1 VSEAAPIE
9 LTEADA
15 RARETALDVSR
26 SFIVQA
32 PAGSGKTTVLT
43 QRYLRLLTTV
53 EEPEQVLAIT
63 FTRKAAGEMRE
74 RVQKALEGGLNARSD
89 ADRVTLELAA
99 QVRRHAAARSWGLE
113 ESAARLRIQTIDAFN
128 AYLANAMPITSH
140 TGFGRGIADAPDD
153 LYSNA
158 ARETLRDAETD
169 PGLQGA
175 FELILRR
182 LDDNWS
188 LLERLI
194 AGMLSRRAEWLPNLP
209 QLSGEALAPRIEASL
224 RTIVLEEL
232 SAAVGTLPLD
242 FVALACEAA
251 RTAVHHLG
259 DAAKNDLASWR
270 NHTRTLVPDLADLP
284 RWRALRDL
292 ALTQE
297 GEPRS
302 RFTSKQG
309 FPADDP
315 DAKALGIAFSERLAQ
330 LEPCHIRALQ
340 SIAILPEP
348 VIPES
353 ARGALDALAR
363 LLVMAA
369 AQLTRIF
376 NEQGECDHP
385 EVAGAARRALT
396 EDSAP
401 TPLAERLGTR
411 INHILV
417 DEFQDTSRDQYE
429 LLRTLTQD
437 WSEGD
442 GRTLFLVGDPMQSIY
457 GFRNAEVGRF
467 ATVRDAG
474 LGRVRLHALEL
485 RRNFRSAPALVH
497 WCNEMFARVFP
508 AADDVRRSAV
518 RHLASVAARA
528 QLEGLPSLYRVDADC
543 GPRGEAEA
551 AADLIAQ
558 LRRAHPDES
567 IAVLGGARTHLR
579 AIRAALA
586 AREVPFIGVNL
597 EPLADVAVVRDLEA
611 LARALESPLDRV
623 AWLAVLRAPFVGL
636 TLPDLTLIAQAAALI
651 TVPDALGRGIPGLSP
666 DAMERLIRT
675 KAVLLAG
682 WEQRELEP
690 RAHLVERVWLALG
703 GPSACA
709 QPGELASA
717 RRFLAALEE
726 EDRKRLRGR
735 PLDFERLMY
744 RLYAQEPA
752 AEGAVQLMT
761 IHGAKGLE
769 FDHVFV
775 VGVGLVGRGDDS
787 RLLNWLELPRANEE
801 DDLLMAPI
809 RVRDENDPEQDSI
822 NRYIEWLHKERL
834 RNERARLAYVAL
846 TRAKRS
852 LHLYLHPRRHE
863 SDGEVSYSADA
874 RSLLHNLWKAIEG
887 DIDAMPVIRADD
899 ADEEETRDAPPAVTQ
914 SRHRLVRRF
923 TAPQVPAEVA
933 ARGELV
939 PLAAEEEEIEFSWA
953 RQTARRVGTVV
964 HEALEKFGRTALP
977 DVARLPA
984 LRTRIESR
992 LQALGVE
999 GEAAREGAERALSA
1013 LRATLTDSRGR
1024 WLFDP
1029 SHRDAHSELELTGV
1043 RGGQIVNAIID
1054 RTFVDAHGVRWVV
1067 DFKTSPHEGG
1077 NLEAFLDEEA
1087 RRYEGQLRRYAHLA
1101 RELGRETVRAGLYYP
1116 LLSAW
1121 REIDLD

>member
-1 VSEAAPIE
+1 MSDPGMDLAA
-9 LTEADA
+9 ADQRA
-15 RARETALDVSR
+15 RATALDVR
-26 SFIVQA
+26 HSFIVQA

-74 RVQKALEGGLNARSD
+74 RVQRALEGALEARSE
-89 ADRVTLELAA
+89 ADRLTLELAA
-99 QVRRHAAARSWGLE
+99 QVRRHAQARSWGLE

-128 AYLANAMPITSH
+128 AYLANAMPVTSRN
-140 TGFGRGIADAPDD
+140 GFGRGIADSPAD
-153 LYSNA
+153 LYAAA
-158 ARETLRDAETD
+158 AREVLRDAETD
-169 PGLQGA
+169 PELKGV

-182 LDDNWS
+182 LDDDWPR
-188 LLERLI
+188 LESLI
-194 AGMLSRRAEWLPNLP
+194 ASMLARRAEWLPNLP
-209 QLSGEALAPRIEASL
+209 QLSGEALAPRIEKSL
-224 RTIVLEEL
+224 EAIVLDEL
-232 SAAVGTLPLD
+232 AAAIAVLPLD

-251 RTAVHHLG
+251 RTAVHHRG
-259 DAAKNDLASWR
+259 ADADADLASWR
-270 NHTRTLVPDLADLP
+270 DQAHTPGPEIGDLP

-292 ALTQE
+292 SLKKDGEARTQ
-297 GEPRS
+297 
-302 RFTSKQG
+302 FTSREG

-315 DAKALGIAFSERLAQ
+315 DAKKLGQSLRERLALLDARHLAA
-330 LEPCHIRALQ
+330 LEI
-340 SIAILPEP
+340 IATLPDP

-396 EDSAP
+396 EDSVP

-411 INHILV
+411 IGHILV
-417 DEFQDTSRDQYE
+417 DEFQDTSRDQYD

-467 ATVRDAG
+467 STVRAAG
-474 LGRVRLHALEL
+474 LGQVRLHPLEL

-497 WCNEMFARVFP
+497 WCNEAFARVFP

-518 RHLASVAARA
+518 RHLASVAARE
-528 QLEGLPSLYRVDADC
+528 QLEGQPYLYRVDSDC
-543 GPRGEAEA
+543 GPDGEGRA
-551 AADLIAQ
+551 AAGLIAE
-558 LRRAHPDES
+558 LVRTRPGES
-567 IAVLGGARTHLR
+567 IAVLAGARTHLR
-579 AIRAALA
+579 AVRAALA
-586 AREVPFIGVNL
+586 ARRVPFIGVNL
-597 EPLADVAVVRDLEA
+597 EPLADAAAVRDLEA

-636 TLPDLTLIAQAAALI
+636 ALADLTAIAQAAHETIPATLSAG
-651 TVPDALGRGIPGLSP
+651 VPGLSP
-666 DAMERLIRT
+666 DAMERLIRAT
-675 KAVLLAG
+675 PILLAA
-682 WEQRELEP
+682 WQQRELEP
-690 RAHLVERVWLALG
+690 RAHLVERAWLALG

-709 QPGELASA
+709 QPGELSSA
-717 RRFLAALEE
+717 HRFLLALDE

-735 PLDFERLMY
+735 PLDFERMMY

-752 AEGAVQLMT
+752 ADGAVQLMT

-775 VGVGLVGRGDDS
+775 LGIGLVGRGDEA
-787 RLLNWLELPRANEE
+787 RLLNWLELPRGADR

-809 RVRDENDPEQDSI
+809 RVRDENDTESDSI
-822 NRYIEWLHKERL
+822 NQYIRSLHTARL
-834 RNERARLAYVAL
+834 SNERARLAYVAL
-846 TRAKRS
+846 TRARRS
-852 LHLYLHPRRHE
+852 LHLYLHPRQ
-863 SDGEVSYSADA
+863 GGQGQPTFSADS
-874 RSLLHNLWKAIEG
+874 RSLLYGLWPAVGAQI
-887 DIDAMPVIRADD
+887 ASLPVIRSE
-899 ADEEETRDAPPAVTQ
+899 DEAPPGLTQ
-914 SRHRLVRRF
+914 TRQRLVRRF
-923 TAPQVPAEVA
+923 VQPEPPADVR

-939 PLAAEEEEIEFSWA
+939 PLAAEEEDIEFSWV

-964 HEALEKFGRTALP
+964 HEALERFGRGSPPSA
-977 DVARLPA
+977 AELPA
-984 LRTRIESR
+984 LRARLESR
-992 LQALGVE
+992 LQALGVDSD
-999 GEAAREGAERALSA
+999 AARGGADRALAA
-1013 LRATLTDSRGR
+1013 LRATLDDPRGR

-1029 SHRDAHSELELTGV
+1029 GHREAHSELALTGV
-1043 RGGQIVNAIID
+1043 RGGQIVNAVID
-1054 RTFVDAHGVRWVV
+1054 RIFVADGVRWVV

-1077 NLEAFLDEEA
+1077 NLEAFLEGEA

-1101 RELGRETVRAGLYYP
+1101 RALGPEPVRAGLYFP
-1116 LLSAW
+1116 LLGAW
-1121 REIDLD
+1121 REVGVS

>member
-1 VSEAAPIE
+1 VPDE
-9 LTEADA
+9 LTRADA
-15 RARETALDVSR
+15 RARETALEVGH

-74 RVQKALEGGLNARSD
+74 RVQKALEGALNAGSD
-89 ADRVTLELAA
+89 ADQVTLELAA
-99 QVRRHAAARSWGLE
+99 RVRRHAAARSWGLE

-128 AYLANAMPITSH
+128 AYLANAMPITSR

-153 LYSNA
+153 LYAIA
-158 ARETLRDAETD
+158 ARETLRDAESD
-169 PGLQGA
+169 PDLRGP

-182 LDDNWS
+182 LDDNWG

-209 QLSGEALAPRIEASL
+209 QLSGEALAPRIEDSL
-224 RTIVLEEL
+224 RSVVLEEL
-232 SAAVGTLPLD
+232 AAAAGALPLD

-251 RTAVHHLG
+251 RTSIHHLG
-259 DAAKNDLASWR
+259 DAARDDLPSWQ
-270 NHTRTLVPDLADLP
+270 NHTGVPAITIEDLP

-292 ALTQE
+292 SLTTE
-297 GEPRS
+297 GEPRA

-315 DAKALGIAFSERLAQ
+315 DARALGIAFAERLAQ
-330 LEPCHIRALQ
+330 LEPRQIRALER
-340 SIAILPEP
+340 IALLPEP
-348 VIPES
+348 VIPEA
-353 ARGALDALAR
+353 ARGALDALAS

-369 AQLTRIF
+369 AQLTRLF
-376 NEQGECDHP
+376 NEQGECDHT

-396 EDSAP
+396 EDSVP

-411 INHILV
+411 ISHILV

-437 WSEGD
+437 WSDGD

-467 ATVRDAG
+467 ATVRAGG
-474 LGRVRLHALEL
+474 LGRVRLHPLEL

-497 WCNEMFARVFP
+497 WCNELFARVFP

-518 RHLASVAARA
+518 RHLASVAARSE
-528 QLEGLPSLYRVDADC
+528 LEGGPSLYRVDSDC
-543 GPRGEAEA
+543 GSRGEAEE
-551 AADLIAQ
+551 AADLIAG
-558 LRRAHPDES
+558 LRHTRPDDS

-586 AREVPFIGVNL
+586 RRAIPFIGVNL

-636 TLPDLTLIAQAAALI
+636 ALPDLTVIAQSAHATIPEALRDG
-651 TVPDALGRGIPGLSP
+651 VPGLSP
-666 DAMERLIRT
+666 DAMERIIR
-675 KAVLLAG
+675 ASPVLLAA
-682 WEQRELEP
+682 WQQRELEP
-690 RAHLVERVWLALG
+690 RAHLVERAWLTLG

-709 QPGELASA
+709 QPGELAGA
-717 RRFLAALEE
+717 RRFLSALDE

-752 AEGAVQLMT
+752 ADGAVQLMT

-775 VGVGLVGRGDDS
+775 LGVGLVGRGDDT
-787 RLLNWLELPRANEE
+787 RLLNWLELPRP
-801 DDLLMAPI
+801 DGGDHLLMAPI
-809 RVRDENDPEQDSI
+809 RVRDTDADEHEAI
-822 NRYIEWLHKERL
+822 NRFIESLHKERA
-834 RNERARLAYVAL
+834 RAERARLAYVAL

-852 LHLYLHPRRHE
+852 LHLYLHPRQQE
-863 SDGEVSYSADA
+863 ADGETRYSADA
-874 RSLLHNLWKAIEG
+874 RSLLHNLWKAVEDDIESLP
-887 DIDAMPVIRADD
+887 AIRDD
-899 ADEEETRDAPPAVTQ
+899 PLRDDVPEAITQTRQ
-914 SRHRLVRRF
+914 RLARRF
-923 TAPQVPAEVA
+923 TAPAAPADVA

-939 PLAAEEEEIEFSWA
+939 PLAADEEEIEFSWV

-964 HEALEKFGRTALP
+964 HEALERFGRTTLP
-977 DVARLPA
+977 DVSELPRL
-984 LRTRIESR
+984 RIRLESR

-999 GEAAREGAERALSA
+999 GAAAREGADRALSA

-1054 RTFVDAHGVRWVV
+1054 RTFVDADGVRWVV

-1077 NLEAFLDEEA
+1077 NLAAFLDEEA

-1101 RELGRETVRAGLYYP
+1101 RELGNEPVRAGLYYP
-1116 LLSAW
+1116 LLAAW
-1121 REIDLD
+1121 REVDVA

>member
-1 VSEAAPIE
+1 MGERSPDDPARS
-9 LTEADA
+9 DA
-15 RARETALDVSR
+15 RARETALDVGR

-53 EEPEQVLAIT
+53 DEPEQVLAIT

-74 RVQKALEGGLNARSD
+74 RVQKALDGALDARTD
-89 ADRVTLELAA
+89 ADRLTLELAA

-128 AYLANAMPITSH
+128 AYLANAMPITSRN
-140 TGFGRGIADAPDD
+140 GFGRGIADAPDD
-153 LYSNA
+153 LYAAA
-158 ARETLRDAETD
+158 ARETLRDAEGD
-169 PGLQGA
+169 AQLRAP

-209 QLSGEALAPRIEASL
+209 QLSGEALAPRIEAGL
-224 RTIVLEEL
+224 GRVVLEEL
-232 SAAVGTLPLD
+232 ASAVAVLPLD

-251 RTAVHHLG
+251 RISLQHLPAVG
-259 DAAKNDLASWR
+259 DDHAAWR
-270 NHTRTLVPDLADLP
+270 EHVGTLEVRVEDLP

-292 ALTQE
+292 ALTRE
-297 GEPRS
+297 GEPRA

-309 FPADDP
+309 FPADD
-315 DAKALGIAFSERLAQ
+315 AHARALGQAFAERLAQ
-330 LEPCHIRALQ
+330 LDTRHIRALE
-340 SIAILPEP
+340 ILAILPDP
-348 VIPES
+348 VIPET
-353 ARGALDALAR
+353 ARGALDALAT

-396 EDSAP
+396 EDSVP

-411 INHILV
+411 ISHILV

-429 LLRTLTQD
+429 LLLTLTQD

-467 ATVRDAG
+467 STVRTSG
-474 LGRVRLHALEL
+474 LGRVHLHPLEL

-518 RHLASVAARA
+518 RHLASVAART
-528 QLEGLPSLYRVDADC
+528 QLEGQPNLYRVDADC
-543 GPRGEAEA
+543 GPGGEAEA
-551 AADLIAQ
+551 AATLIAE
-558 LRRAHPDES
+558 LKRTRPGES
-567 IAVLGGARTHLR
+567 IAVLAGARTHLR

-586 AREVPFIGVNL
+586 ARQVPFIGVNL

-636 TLPDLTLIAQAAALI
+636 ALPDLTLIAQSAARI
-651 TVPDALGRGIPGLSP
+651 TVPDALGRDMPGLSP
-666 DAMERLIRT
+666 DAMERLIRA
-675 KAVLLAG
+675 KPVLLAA
-682 WEQRELEP
+682 WQQRELEP
-690 RAHLVERVWLALG
+690 RAHLVERVWLTLG

-709 QPGELASA
+709 QAGELASA
-717 RRFLAALEE
+717 RRFLQALDE

-752 AEGAVQLMT
+752 ADGAVQLMT

-775 VGVGLVGRGDDS
+775 LGVGLHGRGDDT
-787 RLLNWLELPRANEE
+787 RLLNWLELPRAEQE
-801 DDLLMAPI
+801 DDLLMAPV
-809 RVRDENDPEQDSI
+809 RVRDADDKERDAI
-822 NRYIEWLHKERL
+822 NRFIESLHKDRL

-846 TRAKRS
+846 TRARRS
-852 LHLYLHPRRHE
+852 LHLYLHPRQGE
-863 SDGEVSYSADA
+863 ADGAITFSADA
-874 RSLLHNLWKAIEG
+874 RSLLHNLWKALEA
-887 DIDAMPVIRADD
+887 DIGSLPVIRTEGAG
-899 ADEEETRDAPPAVTQ
+899 DEAPPTPSQVRQ
-914 SRHRLVRRF
+914 RLTRRF
-923 TAPQVPAEVA
+923 TTPTPPADVA

-939 PLAAEEEEIEFSWA
+939 PLAADEEEIEFSWV

-964 HEALEKFGRTALP
+964 HEALEKFGRGSPPALEHLP
-977 DVARLPA
+977 RLRARL
-984 LRTRIESR
+984 ESR
-992 LQALGVE
+992 LRALGVE
-999 GEAAREGAERALSA
+999 GEAAQEGAERALAA
-1013 LRATLTDSRGR
+1013 LRATLTDGRGR

-1029 SHRDAHSELELTGV
+1029 QHRDAHSELELTGV
-1043 RGGQIVNAIID
+1043 RAGHIVNAIID
-1054 RTFVDAHGVRWVV
+1054 RTFVDAQGSRWVV

-1077 NLEAFLDEEA
+1077 NLDAFLDEEA

-1101 RELGRETVRAGLYYP
+1101 RELGAEPVRAGLYYP

-1121 REIDLD
+1121 REVAVD

>member
-1 VSEAAPIE
+1 MNESAPIE
-9 LTEADA
+9 LTQADA

-74 RVQKALEGGLNARSD
+74 RVQKALEGALTARSE
-89 ADRVTLELAA
+89 ADRVTLDLAA

-128 AYLANAMPITSH
+128 AWLANAMPITSR
-140 TGFGRGIADAPDD
+140 TGFGRGIADAPED
-153 LYSNA
+153 LYAHA
-158 ARETLRDAETD
+158 ARETLRDAEND
-169 PGLQGA
+169 PELGGP

-209 QLSGEALAPRIEASL
+209 QLSGEALAPRIEDSL

-232 SAAVGTLPLD
+232 AAASRSLPDD

-251 RTAVHHLG
+251 RTSVRHLG
-259 DAAKNDLASWR
+259 AAAKGDLTSWLG
-270 NHTRTLVPDLADLP
+270 HAVALVAEVEDLP

-292 ALTQE
+292 ALTQK

-302 RFTSKQG
+302 RFTSKEG

-315 DAKALGIAFSERLAQ
+315 DAKALGIAFAERLAQ
-330 LEPCHIRALQ
+330 LEPRHLRALEI
-340 SIAILPEP
+340 IAILPQP
-348 VIPES
+348 VIPET
-353 ARGALDALAR
+353 ARGALDALAK

-396 EDSAP
+396 EDSVP

-429 LLRTLTQD
+429 LLLTLTQD

-442 GRTLFLVGDPMQSIY
+442 GRSLFLVGDPMQSIY

-467 ATVRDAG
+467 ATVRAGG
-474 LGRVRLHALEL
+474 LGRVRLHPLEL

-518 RHLASVAARA
+518 RHLASVAART
-528 QLEGLPSLYRVDADC
+528 QLEGSPSLYRVEADC
-543 GPRGEAEA
+543 GPRGEAES
-551 AADLIAQ
+551 AADLIAK
-558 LRRAHPDES
+558 LRRDRPDES

-586 AREVPFIGVNL
+586 ARGVPFIGVNL
-597 EPLADVAVVRDLEA
+597 EPLADVTVVRDLEA

-636 TLPDLTLIAQAAALI
+636 ALPDLTLIAQAAAQV
-651 TVPDALGRGIPGLSP
+651 TVPDALARGVPGLSP

-675 KAVLLAG
+675 RSVLLAG
-682 WEQRELEP
+682 WQQRELEP

-709 QPGELASA
+709 HPGELASA
-717 RRFLAALEE
+717 RRFLAALDE

-752 AEGAVQLMT
+752 ADGAVQLMT

-775 VGVGLVGRGDDS
+775 LGVGLVGRGDDS
-787 RLLNWLELPRANEE
+787 RLLNWLELPREQGG
-801 DDLLMAPI
+801 DHLLMAPI
-809 RVRDENDPEQDSI
+809 RVRDAEDTEHDAI
-822 NRYIEWLHKERL
+822 NRFIESLHKDRA
-834 RNERARLAYVAL
+834 RAERARLAYVAL

-852 LHLYLHPRRHE
+852 LHLYLHPRRQE
-863 SDGEVSYSADA
+863 KDGQVSYSADA
-874 RSLLHNLWKAIEG
+874 RSLLHNLWKAIED
-887 DIDAMPVIRADD
+887 DIDALPVIRAQD
-899 ADEEETRDAPPAVTQ
+899 ARDEETDEVLPAVTQ

-923 TAPQVPAEVA
+923 HAPAVPTDVA

-939 PLAAEEEEIEFSWA
+939 PLAADEEEIEFSWA

-977 DVARLPA
+977 DVSRLPA
-984 LRTRIESR
+984 LRTRIQSR

-1013 LRATLTDSRGR
+1013 LRATLTDARGR

-1029 SHRDAHSELELTGV
+1029 AHRDAHSELELTGV

-1054 RTFVDAHGVRWVV
+1054 RTFIDADGVRWVV

-1077 NLEAFLDEEA
+1077 NLQAFLDEEA

-1101 RELGRETVRAGLYYP
+1101 RELGQEPVRAGLYYP

-1121 REIDLD
+1121 REIELD

>member
-1 VSEAAPIE
+1 MNEPASDE
-9 LTEADA
+9 LAQADA
-15 RARETALDVSR
+15 RARETALDVGR

-63 FTRKAAGEMRE
+63 FTRKAAAEMRE
-74 RVQKALEGGLNARSD
+74 RVQKALEGALDARSD

-99 QVRRHAAARSWGLE
+99 QVRRHAAARAWGLE

-128 AYLANAMPITSH
+128 AYLANAMPITSR

-153 LYSNA
+153 LYANA

-169 PGLQGA
+169 PDLRA
-175 FELILRR
+175 PFELILRR

-209 QLSGEALAPRIEASL
+209 QLSGEALAPRIEESL
-224 RTIVLEEL
+224 RIIVREEL
-232 SAAVGTLPLD
+232 AAATATLPPD
-242 FVALACEAA
+242 FVELACEAA
-251 RTAVHHLG
+251 RTSLRHLG
-259 DAAKNDLASWR
+259 DAVKGDLLHWR
-270 NHTRTLVPDLADLP
+270 DPVRPLVAHVEDLP
-284 RWRALRDL
+284 RWRALRDMS
-292 ALTQE
+292 LTTQ
-297 GEPRS
+297 GELRL
-302 RFTSKQG
+302 RLNSKQG

-315 DAKALGIAFSERLAQ
+315 EAKALGTAFAERLAR
-330 LEPCHIRALQ
+330 LEARHIRALEI
-340 SIAILPEP
+340 IAVLPDP
-348 VIPES
+348 VIPEG

-376 NEQGECDHP
+376 DEQGECDHP

-396 EDSAP
+396 EDSVP

-411 INHILV
+411 ISHILV

-429 LLRTLTQD
+429 LLLTLTQD

-442 GRTLFLVGDPMQSIY
+442 GRTLFVVGDPMQSIY

-467 ATVRDAG
+467 ATVRAGG
-474 LGRVRLHALEL
+474 LGQVRLHPLEL

-508 AADDVRRSAV
+508 AIDDVRRSAV
-518 RHLASVAARA
+518 KHLASVAART
-528 QLEGLPSLYRVDADC
+528 QLEGSPSLYRVDTDC

-551 AADLIAQ
+551 AAELIAG
-558 LRRAHPDES
+558 LRRSRPDES

-586 AREVPFIGVNL
+586 ARAVPYIGVNL

-636 TLPDLTLIAQAAALI
+636 ALPDLTLIAQSAASI
-651 TVPDALGRGIPGLSP
+651 TVPDALGRDISGLSP

-675 KAVLLAG
+675 RGVLLAA
-682 WEQRELEP
+682 WQQRELEP
-690 RAHLVERVWLALG
+690 RAHLVERVWLTLG

-709 QPGELASA
+709 QPGELAGA
-717 RRFLAALEE
+717 RRFLSALDE

-775 VGVGLVGRGDDS
+775 LGMGLVGRGDDT
-787 RLLNWLELPRANEE
+787 RLLNWLELPRA
-801 DDLLMAPI
+801 DGGDHLLMAPI
-809 RVRDENDPEQDSI
+809 RVRDRDDDEQDSI
-822 NRYIEWLHKERL
+822 NRFIESLHKDRA
-834 RNERARLAYVAL
+834 RAERARLAYVAL

-852 LHLYLHPRRHE
+852 VHLYLHPRQHE
-863 SDGEVSYSADA
+863 ADGKVSYGADS

-887 DIDAMPVIRADD
+887 EIDSLPVIRN
-899 ADEEETRDAPPAVTQ
+899 DEPEGEVPQAVTQ
-914 SRHRLVRRF
+914 TRQRLVRRF
-923 TAPQVPAEVA
+923 TAPATPPDVA
-933 ARGELV
+933 SRGELV
-939 PLAAEEEEIEFSWA
+939 PLPADEEEIEFSWA

-964 HEALEKFGRTALP
+964 HEALEKFGHTPLP
-977 DVARLPA
+977 DVGELPRMRARL
-984 LRTRIESR
+984 ESR
-992 LQALGVE
+992 LQALGVQ
-999 GEAAREGAERALSA
+999 GEVAREGADRALAA

-1029 SHRDAHSELELTGV
+1029 AHRDAHSELELTGV
-1043 RGGQIVNAIID
+1043 RGGHIVNAIID
-1054 RTFVDAHGVRWVV
+1054 RTFVDADGIRWVV

-1077 NLEAFLDEEA
+1077 NLAAFLDEEA

-1101 RELGRETVRAGLYYP
+1101 RELGPQPVRAGLYYP

-1121 REIDLD
+1121 REVDVGQ